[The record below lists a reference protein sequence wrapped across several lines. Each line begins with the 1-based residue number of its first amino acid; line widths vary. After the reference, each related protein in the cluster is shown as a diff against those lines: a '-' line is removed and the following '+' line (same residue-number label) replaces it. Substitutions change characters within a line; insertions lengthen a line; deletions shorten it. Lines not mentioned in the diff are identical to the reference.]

1 MIAVTTMCDKKV
13 STLDNSYPYFI
24 SQKGGTTW
32 TLNGVILGL
41 FFDFLQQTEIK

>member
-13 STLDNSYPYFI
+13 STLDNSYPFL
-24 SQKGGTTW
+24 QFKKGGTTW